1 MFPVPMSF
9 ADLTHLK
16 QLQRELWSW
25 PRSRASVMVGAGFS
39 FNAEPLAGVTKS
51 FPSWSGLA
59 QVMYDE
65 LNPGLSNESQGQE
78 GIKRR
83 NDGRALANPLR
94 LASEYEAAFGRR
106 KLEHLIQTQIPD
118 QDYQPGKLHELLLQ
132 LPWADVFTT
141 NYDTLLER
149 TEIHGRAYQ
158 PVTKASELT
167 SAFPPRIVKLHGSLP
182 SETPFICSEEDYRTY
197 PRKFSPFINTVQ
209 QSLLE
214 NTFVLIGFSGEDP
227 NFLEWTGWIR
237 DELEGK
243 HAPIYLVG
251 SLALGN
257 AARSLLNRRGVTPID
272 LAPLFSGYQPRGG
285 LHSAST
291 EWFLKYLAAARPPRP
306 EKWPHLEQEI
316 LPPSP
321 GLPGFPAIEVD
332 TAPPVHS
339 MPATPGPLDR
349 STADHVVTRWRFER
363 ERYPGWVIA
372 PADTRRTI
380 WTETEHWIY
389 SLVDLSK
396 EWSPIDRIKTFREIN
411 WRLNTALV
419 PLLEETRKAFETA
432 TNEAFDLFQA
442 GIPTAQ
448 DPGLASSGSTE
459 EAELVDGWFEII
471 FTLLRDAREDYN
483 SDRWQSLCKM
493 ADAIIPRHPKH
504 SDRRLYEEAL
514 WAVWNGDRSLA
525 KRILDQWHPASKAP
539 LPLMWKAGLL
549 AELDE
554 SSGAETLFRLAL
566 AEIQRSLRSQGQDI
580 GLLSLDGW
588 CSYLLFVTSRWD
600 QLDQNFELHEKFRER
615 WQELQAT
622 DCSPWQI
629 LEQLKGALAVSP
641 PKPRKTEV
649 RIRGFDPDEFT
660 IRRHFGGEGIAPYL
674 PGFAYVRMFEQ
685 AGVPM
690 RIKHVD
696 MTGESLVNACRWIAP
711 FTGFWSPSLLIRA
724 GKVEALKEQEFLS
737 RTHVAML
744 DPALAK
750 RIYSWCYQIFDRE
763 LNSISRQSRLEP
775 AQVSLLTA
783 VSEVL
788 SRLAIKVDPSELRTT
803 FPLVLKLHGHPN
815 LRSDWNLHGLCRPWF
830 QRLFDAASRALL
842 LEWLPDLI
850 RAPLFDAQQVHPALP
865 QASAWPDP
873 MLDFPFD
880 RDRKGEAIPPE
891 VGTRISEATDWLIKR
906 ASSETGE
913 ARLRALLRLTHV
925 HQNNFMTTPQEE
937 QFCHL
942 LWSERTPSNLP
953 NLPNLAIYSFQLLP
967 APQDVDVSAAIKQR
981 VMSRAMEVSAI
992 AGGSRQILISG
1003 PGQTWMQEAI
1013 SVSLPLISGWSRHS
1027 KGVRWTPAESK
1038 ELYARAR
1045 NLWGQ
1050 YKGTLAH
1057 TQRDPELGF
1066 IGIDSVGRSFQGLGT
1081 FLAAVVLPQM
1091 EWAEEHDWVQLKA
1104 FLQEA
1109 RVLRIFPTLALP
1121 YVLLTRPGDAGE
1133 IGAMI
1138 EGDLHFMDEDMVTAA
1153 AEAAFH
1159 WHLLHADSRV
1169 PEPPPGL
1176 LNALI
1181 ERCLFRTRPGI
1192 SRCLM
1197 RLSGLIRQHPQALS
1211 PAQVALLSA
1220 SLEQW
1225 AIATTLSVDDDGLRE
1240 FPEELLPALRA
1251 QLGYLAGALTHW
1263 TTTLRPDLPEHPGL
1277 NRWRE
1282 ICAVDPL
1289 PEVRRSFLEG
1299 SVDVLPVN

>member
-1 MFPVPMSF
+1 MFPTHMSF

-59 QVMYDE
+59 QVMFDE
-65 LNPGLSNESQGQE
+65 LNPGLSSESQGLD

-83 NDGRALANPLR
+83 NDGRAQANPLR

-106 KLEHLIQTQIPD
+106 KLEHLIQAQIPD

-158 PVTKASELT
+158 PITKAGELT

-197 PRKFSPFINTVQ
+197 PRKFAPFINTVQ

-251 SLALGN
+251 PLAVGN

-272 LAPLFSGYQPRGG
+272 LAPLFSGYQPREGVY
-285 LHSAST
+285 SAST

-306 EKWPHLEQEI
+306 ENWPHLEQEAV
-316 LPPSP
+316 PPSP
-321 GLPGFPAIEVD
+321 GLPNFPAIEADV
-332 TAPPVHS
+332 PLPVHS
-339 MPATPGPLDR
+339 MPAAPGPLESSAGDQ
-349 STADHVVTRWRFER
+349 VVARWRFER
-363 ERYPGWVIA
+363 EHYPGWVIA
-372 PADTRRTI
+372 PVDTRRTI
-380 WTETEHWIY
+380 WSGTEHWIY
-389 SLVDLSK
+389 SLVNLSK
-396 EWSPIDRIKTFREIN
+396 EWSPIDRIRVFREIN
-411 WRLNTALV
+411 WRLNTALI
-419 PLLEETRKAFETA
+419 PLLEETRSSFEEA
-432 TNEAFDLFQA
+432 TKEAFDLFQA

-448 DPGLASSGSTE
+448 NPGLASFSATGW
-459 EAELVDGWFEII
+459 AESVDGWFEIM
-471 FTLLRDAREDYN
+471 FSLLRDAREDYN

-493 ADAIIPRHPKH
+493 VDAIIPRHPKH
-504 SDRRLYEEAL
+504 LDRRLYEEAL

-525 KRILDQWHPASKAP
+525 KGILTRWQPASKAP

-554 SSGAETLFRLAL
+554 SSEAETLLRLAL

-588 CSYLLFVTSRWD
+588 CSYLLYVTRRWD
-600 QLDQNFELHEKFRER
+600 HLGQNLELHEKFRER

-641 PKPRKTEV
+641 PKPRKIEV
-649 RIRGFDPDEFT
+649 RIRNFDPGEFT
-660 IRRHFGGEGIAPYL
+660 IHRHLGGEGIAPYL

-685 AGVPM
+685 AGIPM
-690 RIKHVD
+690 RIERVD
-696 MTGESLVNACRWIAP
+696 MTGDSLVNACRWIAP

-737 RTHVAML
+737 RAHVAML

-750 RIYSWCYQIFDRE
+750 RIYSWCFQIFDRE
-763 LNSISRQSRLEP
+763 LSAISRLSRLEP

-788 SRLAIKVDPSELRTT
+788 SRLAIRVDSSELRTT
-803 FPLVLKLHGHPN
+803 FPLVLRLHGHPS
-815 LRSDWNLHGLCRPWF
+815 LRSDWTLHGLCRPWF

-842 LEWLPDLI
+842 LEWLPSLI

-865 QASAWPDP
+865 QTTAWPDP
-873 MLDFPFD
+873 MVDFPFD
-880 RDRKGEAIPPE
+880 RDWKGEAVSPE
-891 VGTRISEATDWLIKR
+891 IGERISEATEWLIKR

-913 ARLRALLRLTHV
+913 AKLRALLRLTHV
-925 HQNNFMTTPQEE
+925 HQKNIMTSSQED

-942 LWSERTPSNLP
+942 LWGERTPNNLP
-953 NLPNLAIYSFQLLP
+953 NLPNLSINAFLLLP
-967 APQDVDVSAAIKQR
+967 APPDADVSAVIKQR
-981 VMSRAMEVSAI
+981 VISRAMEVSAV
-992 AGGSRQILISG
+992 AGESRQVLISS
-1003 PGQTWMQEAI
+1003 PRQTWIQEAI
-1013 SVSLPLISGWSRHS
+1013 SVSLPLISGWVRNS
-1027 KGVRWTPAESK
+1027 KGVRWTPTESK

-1045 NLWGQ
+1045 TLWDQ
-1050 YKGTLAH
+1050 HKGTLAR
-1057 TQRDPELGF
+1057 TQRDPGF
-1066 IGIDSVGRSFQGLGT
+1066 GIIGFDYLGRSFQDLGT

-1091 EWAEEHDWVQLKA
+1091 EWAEEHDWILLKA
-1104 FLQEA
+1104 LLQEA
-1109 RVLRIFPTLALP
+1109 RDLHVFPTLAWP
-1121 YVLLTRPGDAGE
+1121 YVLITRPGDAEE
-1133 IGAMI
+1133 IGATI
-1138 EGDLHFMDEDMVTAA
+1138 EGDLHSMDESMVTAA
-1153 AEAAFH
+1153 AEATLH

-1176 LNALI
+1176 LNALMD
-1181 ERCLFRTRPGI
+1181 RCLFRTKPGI
-1192 SRCLM
+1192 STCLR

-1211 PAQVALLSA
+1211 NSQVALLST

-1225 AIATTLSVDDDGLRE
+1225 AIATALSLDEDGPRE
-1240 FPEELLPALRA
+1240 FHEVELPALRA
-1251 QLGYLAGALTHW
+1251 HLGYLAGALQFW
-1263 TTTLRPDLPEHPGL
+1263 MINLQPNLPEHPGL
-1277 NRWRE
+1277 SMWRE
-1282 ICAVDPL
+1282 LCAADPL

-1299 SVDVLPVN
+1299 SAYSS